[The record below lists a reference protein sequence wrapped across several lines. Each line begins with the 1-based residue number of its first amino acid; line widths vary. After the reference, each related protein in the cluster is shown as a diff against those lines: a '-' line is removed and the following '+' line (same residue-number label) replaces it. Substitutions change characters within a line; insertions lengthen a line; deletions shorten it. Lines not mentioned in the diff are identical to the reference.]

1 MDKGNIWVV
10 DDDESIRWVLE
21 RGLSENGI
29 AVETFDSAKKVI
41 KKLETENPSLILT
54 DIKMPGKSGI
64 DLLDEVK
71 EIRPEI
77 PIIIMTA
84 HSDLKSAVESYEHGA
99 WEYLPKPFDIEEAVS
114 MVQRATTKDNTEIEE
129 TDESQAEIIGEAPA
143 MQEVFRAI
151 GKLSNSNS
159 TVLLMGQSGTGKELV
174 AKALFQHSP
183 RKENAFIAL
192 NMADIPKDL
201 LEAELFGHE
210 KGAFTGADEKRLG
223 RFEQANNGTL
233 FLDEIG
239 DMPLETQVKVLRVLE
254 SGEFMR
260 VGDSI
265 TKKTDV
271 RVIAATNKD
280 LGKLVQEGKFRQDLY
295 YRLKTV
301 TINIPPLRNR
311 KSDIR
316 LLVDRFALQF
326 SRTNDIKY
334 KGFTP
339 ESIKEMQD
347 YHWPGN
353 IRELRNFVESIL
365 ILQKGERISAEM
377 VANQLIGDKI
387 EQVDANNSLPVV
399 VNRDPDQAERELI
412 LRQLL
417 FLRQDIEDLKLMM
430 KESSF
435 SELNSSRSINQSF
448 DSTIENNE
456 IFNDSENLIK
466 GEMIGAF
473 NTKDLEKE
481 MIIRTLEHY
490 NNNRRA
496 AAKSLGMSE
505 RTLYR
510 KINDYGIEKK
520 IKKDN

>member
-1 MDKGNIWVV
+1 MNIDLIKQKAGIVG
-10 DDDESIRWVLE
+10 ESDAINQVLE
-21 RGLSENGI
+21 MIAQVSNVDISVLING
-29 AVETFDSAKKVI
+29 E
-41 KKLETENPSLILT
+41 
-54 DIKMPGKSGI
+54 
-64 DLLDEVK
+64 
-71 EIRPEI
+71 
-77 PIIIMTA
+77 
-84 HSDLKSAVESYEHGA
+84 
-99 WEYLPKPFDIEEAVS
+99 
-114 MVQRATTKDNTEIEE
+114 
-129 TDESQAEIIGEAPA
+129 
-143 MQEVFRAI
+143 
-151 GKLSNSNS
+151 
-159 TVLLMGQSGTGKELV
+159 SGTGKELV
-174 AKALFQHSP
+174 SKALHLGSK
-183 RKENAFIAL
+183 RSSSELVIVNCGA
-192 NMADIPKDL
+192 IP
-201 LEAELFGHE
+201 EGIIESELFGHK
-210 KGAFTGADEKRLG
+210 KGAYTDASDSRKGY
-223 RFEQANNGTL
+223 FETANKGTI

-239 DMPLETQVKVLRVLE
+239 DMPIETQVKVLRVLE

-260 VGDSI
+260 VGDSV

-339 ESIKEMQD
+339 EAIKEMQD

-353 IRELRNFVESIL
+353 VRELRNFVESIL

-456 IFNDSENLIK
+456 IFNDNENLIK

-481 MIIRTLEHY
+481 MIIRTLEYY

-520 IKKDN
+520 IKKDS